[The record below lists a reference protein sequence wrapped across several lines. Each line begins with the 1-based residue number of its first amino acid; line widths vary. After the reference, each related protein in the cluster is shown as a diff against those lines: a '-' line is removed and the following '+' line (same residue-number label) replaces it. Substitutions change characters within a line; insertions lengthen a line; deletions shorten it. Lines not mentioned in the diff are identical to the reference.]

1 VKKKDKMKPKKIIL
15 ILIDTL
21 RADHLGCYGYK
32 RNTSPNIDT
41 FAKEGLIFK
50 WPFAPISYTVP
61 SITSLFTGK
70 YPSNH
75 CTMFSNGAPVKSI
88 ETDPFLTDILGS
100 EGYETAAFVS
110 SLVIG
115 KVRKV
120 AITSGFKT
128 YNDEM
133 TAHELNRL
141 TELIRSGDRT
151 NEAVFKWLE
160 KNYNTNFFSFIHYF
174 DLHGPYVNPKPYDE
188 LFVNDDYYGE
198 PEFIN
203 KIVPEDK
210 AIGGIPEYQLLS
222 PKRDEDKN
230 LIDFE
235 KDINYYIAQYDGGI
249 RYCDEQIG
257 NLFNKL
263 RELGIYDD
271 CLIILTSD
279 HGEALGENN
288 VYFYHG
294 LTVTMDQIHVPL
306 ILKPHTN
313 WHPNTNLISA
323 PVSLVDLM
331 PTILDLIGYDFSELD
346 IDGVSILDIEKN
358 SNRKIISEIEP
369 QIAHINKS
377 FIHLK
382 PRDNLDE
389 KKYFPYIKEL
399 CSEEKRFNYR
409 KDTNREP
416 MVLEWTGERYLP
428 FVDPEISGAEIHYE
442 HLHRYAFAAQFVKGK
457 KVLDFASGEGYGSY
471 MLSKEAELVIGVE
484 IDEKTVKHAS
494 SSYIRDNLEFI
505 QGSILKVPIEGEKMF
520 DAIICFEAIE
530 HVEEHEELMKE
541 VKRLLRDDG
550 IFIVSSPNKKVY
562 TDDPDYHNPFHPKEL
577 YFDEFK
583 KLLNNYFTNTNFFGQ
598 RIYTA
603 SNLWRLTSE
612 EVHNYS
618 EFVVKKGDG
627 KFYFSD
633 SNEKVPLYFI
643 AVASNADLNE
653 RYNMGS
659 SLVDASNILIE
670 DYKRQIEEVNVVVQ
684 RRDED
689 ILNLEAQIGDISSQ
703 LKEKDKLITE
713 LNVTVLGRDEQ
724 ILNLE
729 EQITDISG
737 QLTEKEQQ
745 LNLLNVA
752 VQGNE
757 EQIKVL
763 EGQITA
769 FSGQLKEKDKQI
781 DVLNVAVQG
790 KEEQIRT
797 LDGQITNIS
806 GQLRDLGGRVRDR
819 EMENLK
825 IHSEI
830 NSIKSSVTWRT
841 VMKWHSAIE
850 QLMPQE
856 TRRRRGYDLS
866 LVGLRTITNEGWSSF
881 WWKYK
886 QHRASKRVVQSSL
899 KSTKMESP
907 NLDLLSE
914 DLAIEEDIINK
925 KVSIVI
931 PTKNAGPDF
940 DFTLEKIGNQ
950 KGINDTELII
960 VDSGSIDGTVKLAEK
975 YGAKVYSIKPDE
987 FNHGETRNYGAEKAT
1002 GDYILFMVQ
1011 DAIPIGDYWLYNM
1024 VKVLESDSQIAA
1036 ATCRQVPRSDADL
1049 FACFSIWNHHKA
1061 LDFYEDRIAEL
1072 TGDFDK
1078 LPPIEKRKLCGLDD
1092 MCNLVRKDVF
1102 DKFKFEE
1109 IQYAE
1114 DIDLGLKLIKGGHKL
1129 AFLYSVGVVHS
1140 HKRDAFYILCR
1151 YYVDN
1156 KILQRIFNYREYYP
1170 ECTLDVLLYSILVL
1184 YSALN
1189 SSVVSIKDS
1198 LQSAPNGS
1206 GYFNAI
1212 IKLEGL
1218 IRENLKVSNITF
1230 NGDQSLNE
1238 FFHKIDEIARE
1249 KRTNE
1254 KIMNYLIS
1262 HYQSQLNDLKVFI
1275 QVYRPTE
1282 DELIATLYDLFSIVV
1297 ASALAIK
1304 LPRYNDGRIYMIE
1317 SLLEGGV

>member
-1 VKKKDKMKPKKIIL
+1 MKPKKIIL

-174 DLHGPYVNPKPYDE
+174 DPHGPYVNPKPYDE

-210 AIGGIPEYQLLS
+210 AIGGIPEYQVLS
-222 PKRDEDKN
+222 PKRDEDEN

-369 QIAHINKS
+369 QIAHIDKS

-494 SSYIRDNLEFI
+494 SSYISDNLEFI

-530 HVEEHEELMKE
+530 HVEEHEVLMKE

-562 TDDPDYHNPFHPKEL
+562 TDDPDYHNPFHLKEL

-598 RIYTA
+598 RVYTA
-603 SNLWRLTSE
+603 SNLWCLTSRE
-612 EVHNYS
+612 APNYS
-618 EFVVKKGDG
+618 EFMIEKGDNE
-627 KFYFSD
+627 FFFSD
-633 SNEKVPLYFI
+633 GNQKVPLYFI

-653 RYNMGS
+653 RYNKRS
-659 SLVDASNILIE
+659 YLVDASNILIE
-670 DYKRQIEEVNVVVQ
+670 NYKRQINEFKISSQGKDEQILHLEDQISDFFSQVNEKEQ
-684 RRDED
+684 QISD
-689 ILNLEAQIGDISSQ
+689 LNVAIQGNGAQIDDISGQ

-713 LNVTVLGRDEQ
+713 LNATVHDKDAQILNLEEQ
-724 ILNLE
+724 ITDISGQLNEKEQQINDLNVAIQGKNEQMENLE

-745 LNLLNVA
+745 
-752 VQGNE
+752 
-757 EQIKVL
+757 
-763 EGQITA
+763 
-769 FSGQLKEKDKQI
+769 
-781 DVLNVAVQG
+781 
-790 KEEQIRT
+790 
-797 LDGQITNIS
+797 
-806 GQLRDLGGRVRDR
+806 
-819 EMENLK
+819 
-825 IHSEI
+825 I
-830 NSIKSSVTWRT
+830 N
-841 VMKWHSAIE
+841 
-850 QLMPQE
+850 
-856 TRRRRGYDLS
+856 
-866 LVGLRTITNEGWSSF
+866 
-881 WWKYK
+881 
-886 QHRASKRVVQSSL
+886 
-899 KSTKMESP
+899 
-907 NLDLLSE
+907 
-914 DLAIEEDIINK
+914 
-925 KVSIVI
+925 
-931 PTKNAGPDF
+931 
-940 DFTLEKIGNQ
+940 
-950 KGINDTELII
+950 
-960 VDSGSIDGTVKLAEK
+960 
-975 YGAKVYSIKPDE
+975 
-987 FNHGETRNYGAEKAT
+987 
-1002 GDYILFMVQ
+1002 
-1011 DAIPIGDYWLYNM
+1011 
-1024 VKVLESDSQIAA
+1024 
-1036 ATCRQVPRSDADL
+1036 
-1049 FACFSIWNHHKA
+1049 
-1061 LDFYEDRIAEL
+1061 
-1072 TGDFDK
+1072 
-1078 LPPIEKRKLCGLDD
+1078 
-1092 MCNLVRKDVF
+1092 
-1102 DKFKFEE
+1102 
-1109 IQYAE
+1109 
-1114 DIDLGLKLIKGGHKL
+1114 GLKVAIRDKDERIK
-1129 AFLYSVGVVHS
+1129 
-1140 HKRDAFYILCR
+1140 YIEGEI
-1151 YYVDN
+1151 N
-1156 KILQRIFNYREYYP
+1156 KILQ
-1170 ECTLDVLLYSILVL
+1170 LKSIRLHRKIE
-1184 YSALN
+1184 N
-1189 SSVVSIKDS
+1189 IKK
-1198 LQSAPNGS
+1198 
-1206 GYFNAI
+1206 
-1212 IKLEGL
+1212 KLW
-1218 IRENLKVSNITF
+1218 RRQK
-1230 NGDQSLNE
+1230 
-1238 FFHKIDEIARE
+1238 
-1249 KRTNE
+1249 
-1254 KIMNYLIS
+1254 
-1262 HYQSQLNDLKVFI
+1262 
-1275 QVYRPTE
+1275 
-1282 DELIATLYDLFSIVV
+1282 
-1297 ASALAIK
+1297 
-1304 LPRYNDGRIYMIE
+1304 
-1317 SLLEGGV
+1317 